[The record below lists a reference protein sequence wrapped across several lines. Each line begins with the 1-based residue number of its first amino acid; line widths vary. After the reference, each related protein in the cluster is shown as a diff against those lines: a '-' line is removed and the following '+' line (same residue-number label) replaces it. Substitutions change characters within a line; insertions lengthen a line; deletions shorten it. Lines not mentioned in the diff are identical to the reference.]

1 MSGYRQFHGL
11 SASPF
16 GKAIDR
22 THLLVYPQLAELED
36 ELEELLV
43 EGGIG
48 LLTGE
53 MGIGKTTALRHYLGG
68 LQDKT
73 CNVVYHGANRHA
85 TALLE
90 TIVEALG
97 VTPGRARSS
106 LLRQLSHLVMRAWHE
121 QRKKT
126 LVALDDVQLLDDS
139 LLEDL
144 RLLTNFGMDAED
156 PLVLLLVGHP
166 ALRLRLRRPVH
177 LALMDRVR
185 LQYRLE
191 GLSEG
196 ETADYI
202 DHHMQQAGGKGDI
215 FTADAKTAIFEHSQ
229 GIPRR
234 INALALLALKKSAT
248 RKLKAVDGPF
258 VATLLTLLDKD

>member
-1 MSGYRQFHGL
+1 MAGYRQFHGL
-11 SASPF
+11 TSPPF

-22 THLLVYPQLAELED
+22 THLLLYPQLTEFED
-36 ELEELLV
+36 ELEELVV

-68 LQDKT
+68 LHERA
-73 CNVVYHGANRHA
+73 CNVAYHGANRHA
-85 TALLE
+85 SALLE
-90 TIVEALG
+90 SLVEALG
-97 VTPGRARSS
+97 VTPVRLRAG
-106 LLRQLSHLVMRAWHE
+106 LLRQLSHLVARSWHE

-126 LVALDDVQLLDDS
+126 LVVLDDAHLLDDA

-144 RLLTNFGMDAED
+144 RLLTNFDLDAAD

-177 LALMDRVR
+177 LAMLDRVR

-191 GLSEG
+191 GLSAA
-196 ETADYI
+196 ETSDYI
-202 DHHMQQAGGKGDI
+202 DHHMRQAGASGDI
-215 FTADAKTAIFEHSQ
+215 FSTDARTAIFEHSQ

-234 INALALLALKKSAT
+234 INSLALTALKKSAG
-248 RKLKAVDGPF
+248 RKLKAIDGAF
-258 VATLLTLLDKD
+258 VAALLPLLDKD